1 MAVQFFRKATKTI
14 VIICNAV
21 FAIFLMLGCYGNS
34 INLGNDWI
42 AGLFS
47 LTAFYF
53 LIINIFF
60 IAFWLFVKRWLSLIS
75 LITIFICWMPL
86 QHVFQFRF
94 SVSFDAK
101 KERNVIRVMSWNVE
115 HFDIAEHRSHPEV
128 KSEMID
134 LINKYNPDIACFQ
147 EMVGSDSVIKSINY
161 IPQFKKKL
169 KMKDYHFSYFN
180 KLDFDKDHHFGI
192 IIFSK
197 FPLINKQTFSPEQN
211 SYNSTFQSVDVVRNT
226 DTFRVFNVHL
236 ETLRF
241 SPNNRNYLNDPSIEN
256 EYDIQES
263 KSILSKFKKGYIKHH
278 WQSDNVRRE
287 IDKSE
292 YPVIVCGD
300 LNDLPNSY
308 AYNTIGKGL
317 NNTFKEKGS
326 LIGNTYDGISPTL
339 RIDNIFT
346 DNKFSVE
353 QYIRIKKSLSDHFPI
368 IADIIFHKD

>member
-14 VIICNAV
+14 VIICNVV

-53 LIINIFF
+53 LIINSFF
-60 IAFWLFVKRWLSLIS
+60 IVFWLFVKRWLSLIS
-75 LITIFICWMPL
+75 LTTIIICWIPL

-134 LINKYNPDIACFQ
+134 LINEYNPDIACFQ

-169 KMKDYHFSYFN
+169 KMEDYHFSYFN

-197 FPLINKQTFSPEQN
+197 FPLINKQTYSPEQN

-278 WQSDNVRRE
+278 WQSNNMRRE
-287 IDKSE
+287 IDKSIF
-292 YPVIVCGD
+292 PVIVCGD

-326 LIGNTYDGISPTL
+326 LIGSTYDGISPTL

>member
-1 MAVQFFRKATKTI
+1 MAVQFLRKATKTI

-21 FAIFLMLGCYGNS
+21 FAIFLLLGCYGNS

-47 LTAFYF
+47 LTTFYF

-60 IAFWLFVKRWLSLIS
+60 IVFWLFVKRWLSLIS
-75 LITIFICWMPL
+75 LITIIICWMPL

-134 LINKYNPDIACFQ
+134 LINEYNPDIACFQ

-197 FPLINKQTFSPEQN
+197 FPLINKQTYSPEQN

-317 NNTFKEKGS
+317 NNTFKDKGS

-346 DNKFSVE
+346 DNNFSVE

>member
-14 VIICNAV
+14 FIICNSV

-53 LIINIFF
+53 LIINVFF
-60 IAFWLFVKRWLSLIS
+60 IIFWLFVKRWLSLIS
-75 LITIFICWMPL
+75 LITIIICWMPL

-115 HFDIAEHRSHPEV
+115 HFDIVEHLSHPEV

-134 LINKYNPDIACFQ
+134 LINEYNPDVACFQ
-147 EMVGSDSVIKSINY
+147 EMVGSDSVKKSINY
-161 IPQFKKKL
+161 IPEFKKKL

-180 KLDFDKDHHFGI
+180 KLNFDKTHHFGI

-197 FPLINKQTFSPEQN
+197 FPIINKQTYSPEPN
-211 SYNSTFQSVDVVRNT
+211 KYNSTFQSVDIVRNN

-236 ETLRF
+236 ESLRF
-241 SPNNRNYLNDPSIEN
+241 SPDNREYLNDPSIESGN
-256 EYDIQES
+256 DIKES
-263 KSILSKFKKGYIKHH
+263 RTILSKFKKGYIKHH
-278 WQSDNVRRE
+278 WQSDNVRNE

-346 DNKFSVE
+346 DKRFSVE
-353 QYIRIKKSLSDHFPI
+353 QFIRIKKSLSDHFPI

>member
-14 VIICNAV
+14 VIICNVV

-53 LIINIFF
+53 LIINVFF
-60 IAFWLFVKRWLSLIS
+60 IIFWLFVKRWLSLIS
-75 LITIFICWMPL
+75 MITIVICWMPL

-94 SVSFDAK
+94 SVSFDAI

-115 HFDIAEHRSHPEV
+115 HFDIVEHLSHPEV

-134 LINKYNPDIACFQ
+134 LINEYNPDIACFQ
-147 EMVGSDSVIKSINY
+147 EMVGSDSIIKSINY
-161 IPQFKKKL
+161 IPEFKKKM

-180 KLDFDKDHHFGI
+180 KLNFDKTHHFGI

-197 FPLINKQTFSPEQN
+197 FPIINKQTYSPEPN
-211 SYNSTFQSVDVVRNT
+211 KYNSTFQSVDIVRNN

-241 SPNNRNYLNDPSIEN
+241 SPDNREYLNDPSIESGN
-256 EYDIQES
+256 DIKES
-263 KSILSKFKKGYIKHH
+263 KTILSKFKKGYLKHH
-278 WQSDNVRRE
+278 WQSDNVRNE
-287 IDKSE
+287 IDKSKF
-292 YPVIVCGD
+292 PVIVCGD

-317 NNTFKEKGS
+317 NNAFKEKGS

-346 DNKFSVE
+346 DRRFSVE
-353 QYIRIKKSLSDHFPI
+353 QFLRIKKSLSDHFPI

>member
-21 FAIFLMLGCYGNS
+21 FAIFLLLGCYGNS

-60 IAFWLFVKRWLSLIS
+60 IVFWLFIKRWLSLIS
-75 LITIFICWMPL
+75 LITIIICWMPL

-134 LINKYNPDIACFQ
+134 LINEYNPDIACFQ

-197 FPLINKQTFSPEQN
+197 FPLINKQTYSPEQN

>member
-14 VIICNAV
+14 VIICNVV

-60 IAFWLFVKRWLSLIS
+60 IVFWLFVKRWLSLIS
-75 LITIFICWMPL
+75 LTTIIICWIPL

-134 LINKYNPDIACFQ
+134 LINEYNPDIACFQ

-180 KLDFDKDHHFGI
+180 KLDFDKDHHFGV

-197 FPLINKQTFSPEQN
+197 FPLINKQTYSPEQN

-278 WQSDNVRRE
+278 WQSNNVRRE
-287 IDKSE
+287 IDKSI

>member
-1 MAVQFFRKATKTI
+1 MAVQFLRKATKTI

-21 FAIFLMLGCYGNS
+21 FAIFLLLGCYGNS

-60 IAFWLFVKRWLSLIS
+60 IVFWLFIKRWLSLIS
-75 LITIFICWMPL
+75 LITIIICWMPL

-134 LINKYNPDIACFQ
+134 LINEYNPDIACFQ

-197 FPLINKQTFSPEQN
+197 FPLINKQTYSPEQN

-317 NNTFKEKGS
+317 NNTFKDKGS

>member
-1 MAVQFFRKATKTI
+1 MAVQFLRKATKTI

-21 FAIFLMLGCYGNS
+21 FAIFLLLGCYGNS

-47 LTAFYF
+47 LTTFYF

-60 IAFWLFVKRWLSLIS
+60 IVFWLFVKRWLSLIS
-75 LITIFICWMPL
+75 LITIIICWMPL

-134 LINKYNPDIACFQ
+134 LINEYNPDIACFQ

-197 FPLINKQTFSPEQN
+197 FPLINKQTYSPEQN

-317 NNTFKEKGS
+317 NNTFKDKGS

>member
-1 MAVQFFRKATKTI
+1 MAVQFLRKATKTI

-21 FAIFLMLGCYGNS
+21 FAIFLLLGCYGNS

-47 LTAFYF
+47 LTTFYF

-60 IAFWLFVKRWLSLIS
+60 IVFWLFVKRWLSLIS
-75 LITIFICWMPL
+75 LITIIICWMPL

-134 LINKYNPDIACFQ
+134 LINEYNPDIACFQ

-197 FPLINKQTFSPEQN
+197 FPLINKQTYSPEQN

-346 DNKFSVE
+346 DNNFSVE

>member
-1 MAVQFFRKATKTI
+1 MAVQFLRKATKTI

-21 FAIFLMLGCYGNS
+21 FAIFLLLGCYGNS

-47 LTAFYF
+47 LTTFYF

-60 IAFWLFVKRWLSLIS
+60 IVFWLFIKRWLSLIS
-75 LITIFICWMPL
+75 LITIIICWMPL

-134 LINKYNPDIACFQ
+134 LINEYNPDIACFQ

-197 FPLINKQTFSPEQN
+197 FPLINKQTYSPEQN

-317 NNTFKEKGS
+317 NNTFKDKGS